1 MKDCSLPTRLVVWVQ
16 GGGDLGTGV
25 AHRLHRAGLAVV
37 VTETSPPL
45 VIRRAVAF
53 ANAVFEGRWEV
64 EGVTAVLVTTAAEA
78 RRALANGD
86 VPVLVDPAGETALAL
101 APRAVV
107 DARMLKTSAGPG
119 WRGQMIAIGL
129 GPGFAAGVDVD
140 AVVETQRGHYL
151 GRVILSG
158 AAAPNSGVPGAVG
171 GVGQERVL
179 RSPADGRLCCS
190 VQIGDR
196 VEAGQVLATVSGQPV
211 TAAISGVVRGLL
223 HDGQETT
230 RGSKIGDIDPRG
242 VRDYCFTISDKA
254 RAIGGGVLEAL
265 MLLSRSAGDVAP
277 QASSLGE

>member
-64 EGVTAVLVTTAAEA
+64 EGVPAVLVTTAAEA

-101 APRAVV
+101 APRAAV

-119 WRGQMIAIGL
+119 WRGQTIAIGL

-158 AAAPNSGVPGAVG
+158 SAAPNSGVPGAVG

-179 RSPADGRLCCS
+179 RSPAEGRLGCS

-196 VEAGQVLATVSGQPV
+196 GEAGQVLATVSGQPV